1 MHSTLLKDIAIK
13 KKNIF
18 SRKLMNIFQSKER
31 QQKIPY
37 YLIICVICS
46 MALFFIFYRLTGNN
60 VTNVTN
66 NSKLKGTLK

>member
-1 MHSTLLKDIAIK
+1 
-13 KKNIF
+13 
-18 SRKLMNIFQSKER
+18 MNIFQSKER

-37 YLIICVICS
+37 YLVICVICS